1 LCAVVNM
8 FQLLL
13 LTLLSTYTSVSDK
26 RMLLIFADKASNP
39 ALKEQMQTLKAD
51 TKGLAERDVE
61 IHTYYG
67 DRDVKMFQD
76 KKIRSNYTVILVG
89 KDGGDKM
96 RATSPVTLKT
106 LFSTIDEMP
115 MRQVEMARVEK

>member
-1 LCAVVNM
+1 MCKVNNM
-8 FQLLL
+8 YQLIL
-13 LTLLSTYTSVSDK
+13 LTLLSAYTSSSDK

-39 ALKEQMQTLKAD
+39 ALKEQMQALKAD
-51 TKGLAERDVE
+51 TRGLAERDVE

-67 DRDVKMFQD
+67 DRDIKMFKD

-96 RATSPVTLKT
+96 RVTSPVTLKT

-115 MRQVEMARVEK
+115 MRQAEMARLTK

>member
-1 LCAVVNM
+1 M

-13 LTLLSTYTSVSDK
+13 FTLLSASTHISDK

-39 ALKEQMQTLKAD
+39 ALKEQMQALKAD
-51 TKGLAERDVE
+51 SKGLTERDVE

-96 RATSPVTLKT
+96 RSTSPVTTKT
-106 LFSTIDEMP
+106 IFSIIDDMP
-115 MRQVEMARVEK
+115 MRQAEMARAVK